1 MNVDYKIICKALAS
15 RFNKVLPNLILLQQ
29 IAYVE
34 KRFIGESGRLIADI
48 IETTIILNIEGFLVR
63 MNIEE
68 VFDSLD
74 NTFVLAYVFIFAI
87 EVLSFLVRNNKD
99 IKGLNIFDHLLIC
112 TVYRDDTLFLENKE
126 SIEELVKHYLCFLL
140 FPV

>member
-15 RFNKVLPNLILLQQ
+15 RFNKVLSNLILLQQ

-68 VFDSLD
+68 VIDSLD

-112 TVYRDDTLFLENKE
+112 TVYGDDTFFLENKE

>member
-34 KRFIGESGRLIADI
+34 NRFIGESGRLIADI
-48 IETTIILNIEGFLVR
+48 IETIIILNIEGFLVR

-87 EVLSFLVRNNKD
+87 EVLSFLVRNNKG
-99 IKGLNIFDHLLIC
+99 IKGLNIFDHLLIY
-112 TVYRDDTLFLENKE
+112 TVYGDDTFFLESKE
-126 SIEELVKHYLCFLL
+126 SLEELVKHYLCFLL

>member
-34 KRFIGESGRLIADI
+34 NRFIGESGRLIADI

-87 EVLSFLVRNNKD
+87 EVLSFLVRNNKG
-99 IKGLNIFDHLLIC
+99 IKGLNIFDHLLIY
-112 TVYRDDTLFLENKE
+112 TVYGDDTFFLESKE

>member
-34 KRFIGESGRLIADI
+34 NRFIGESGRLIADI

-87 EVLSFLVRNNKD
+87 EVLSFLVRNNKG
-99 IKGLNIFDHLLIC
+99 IKGLNIFDHLLIY
-112 TVYRDDTLFLENKE
+112 TVYGDDTFFLESKE
-126 SIEELVKHYLCFLL
+126 SLEELVKHYLCFLL

>member
-34 KRFIGESGRLIADI
+34 NRFIGESGRLIADI

-87 EVLSFLVRNNKD
+87 EVLSFLVRNNKG
-99 IKGLNIFDHLLIC
+99 IKGLNIFDHLLIY
-112 TVYRDDTLFLENKE
+112 TVYGDDTFFLESKE

-140 FPV
+140 FLV

>member
-34 KRFIGESGRLIADI
+34 NRFIGESGRLIADI
-48 IETTIILNIEGFLVR
+48 IETIIILNIEGFLVR

-87 EVLSFLVRNNKD
+87 EVLSFLVRNNKG
-99 IKGLNIFDHLLIC
+99 IKGLNIFDHLLIY
-112 TVYRDDTLFLENKE
+112 TVYGDDTFFLESKE

-140 FPV
+140 FLV